1 MGGWGADIMEN
12 SIEKLTPE
20 LLALIGSG
28 GVDALAPFSR
38 EIYLLDIVVAGT
50 TFCAE
55 IETLEPELVPGTV
68 LKMIRQPQNQHDEMA
83 IGIYLNNIR
92 LGWVPM
98 EHNEVISRLMDA
110 GKAFFCRVEH
120 TTKKGNWVKI
130 KAKIFMVE

>member
-1 MGGWGADIMEN
+1 MQN
-12 SIEKLTPE
+12 SIVKLTPE

-50 TFCAE
+50 SFCETIAE
-55 IETLEPELVPGTV
+55 LEPSLLPDTV
-68 LKMIRQPQNQHDEMA
+68 LKMIRQPQNQHDELA
-83 IGIYLNNIR
+83 IGVYFNGIR
-92 LGWVPM
+92 IGWVPM
-98 EHNEVISRLMDA
+98 EHNMVISRLMDA
-110 GKAFFCRVEH
+110 GKSFFCRVEQ

>member
-1 MGGWGADIMEN
+1 MKNEIV
-12 SIEKLTPE
+12 KLTPE

-55 IETLEPELVPGTV
+55 IETLEPQLLPETV
-68 LKMIRQPQNQHDEMA
+68 LKMIRQPHNKHDELA
-83 IGIYLNNIR
+83 IGIYFNNTRI
-92 LGWVPM
+92 GWVPM

-110 GKAFFCRVEH
+110 GKAFFCRIES
-120 TTKKGNWVKI
+120 TKRKGNWVKI
-130 KAKIFMVE
+130 DVKIFMVE

>member
-1 MGGWGADIMEN
+1 METG
-12 SIEKLTPE
+12 IVKLTPE

-50 TFCAE
+50 TFCTE
-55 IETLEPELVPGTV
+55 MDTIEPQLLPDTV
-68 LKMIRQPQNQHDEMA
+68 LKMIRQPQNEHDELA
-83 IGIYLNNIR
+83 IGIYFNSTR
-92 LGWVPM
+92 VGWVPM

-120 TTKKGNWVKI
+120 TSKKGNWVKV